1 MSEGELEYQ
10 TFTMQ
15 DFESEGEPMLTRIDY
30 LDEMFDL
37 EVQNEQGE
45 PIVITL
51 REKGPHFREREETK
65 AAEAF
70 AERAWSSNS

>member
-1 MSEGELEYQ
+1 MFELEV
-10 TFTMQ
+10 T
-15 DFESEGEPMLTRIDY
+15 
-30 LDEMFDL
+30 
-37 EVQNEQGE
+37 NERGK

-51 REKGPHFREREETK
+51 REKDEHFTERQEAD

>member
-1 MSEGELEYQ
+1 MREEYQ

-15 DFESEGEPMLTRIDY
+15 DFETEGELLLVRADY
-30 LDEMFDL
+30 LVEMFEL
-37 EVQNEQGE
+37 EVTNERGK

-51 REKGPHFREREETK
+51 REKDKHLTEREEAQ

-70 AERAWSSNS
+70 AERAWSGHE

>member
-1 MSEGELEYQ
+1 MSEEYQ

-15 DFESEGEPMLTRIDY
+15 DFEAEGEPLLVRADY
-30 LDEMFDL
+30 LVEMFEL
-37 EVQNEQGE
+37 EVTNERGK

-51 REKGPHFREREETK
+51 REKGKHLTEREETQ

-70 AERAWSSNS
+70 AERAWSGNS

>member
-1 MSEGELEYQ
+1 MREEYQ

-15 DFESEGEPMLTRIDY
+15 DFETEGEPLLVRADY
-30 LDEMFDL
+30 LVEMFEL
-37 EVQNEQGE
+37 EITNERGK

-51 REKGPHFREREETK
+51 REKGKHFTEREEAQ

>member
-1 MSEGELEYQ
+1 MEYQ
-10 TFTMQ
+10 TFTLQ
-15 DFESEGEPMLTRIDY
+15 DFESEGEPLLTKIDY
-30 LDEMFDL
+30 LTDMFDL

-51 REKGPHFREREETK
+51 REKDSHFNEREEAK

-70 AERAWSSNS
+70 AERAWSGNS